1 MNFDRIFMKLQ
12 KPNINL
18 TEPDYHAKFMRMFDL
33 VRFGTTKEVV
43 DHIMY
48 QSEVISSLQ
57 GQLQNKI
64 MPTVLKSRWISVN
77 EKLPEENTYVLMAAS
92 SGLVTTTFYT
102 EPHTRLI
109 DCKMSAWFEHA
120 NEYHYEVTHW
130 MPLPKSPINKVNQ

>member
-1 MNFDRIFMKLQ
+1 MKLQ

-18 TEPDYHAKFMRMFDL
+18 TSPNYHQRYMAMFNL

-43 DHIMY
+43 DRIMY
-48 QSEVISSLQ
+48 QDEIISSLQ

-64 MPTVLKSRWISVN
+64 MPTVISSYKWISVN

-102 EPHTRLI
+102 EPHTRRI
-109 DCKMSAWFEHA
+109 DCKVSAFFEHA
-120 NEYHYEVTHW
+120 NNYHYEVTHW
-130 MPLPKSPINKVNQ
+130 MPLPKSPKRPGV